1 MTNAPAPRPATSRDP
16 AAVSGPG
23 SGQGDGPA
31 LVFILGDQ
39 LSRGL
44 ASLRRADPSRDVVL
58 MVEVAEE
65 TTYVPHH
72 KKKIAF
78 ILSAMRHFAEALRH
92 EGWTVDYV
100 RLDDPDNSASFTGEL
115 ARALDRHGCRRV
127 LLTEPGEWRVLEA
140 ARAWPGTLGITL
152 DLLTDDRFLCSV
164 AEFGA
169 WARGRKQLRME
180 YFYREMRRKT
190 GLLMAGD
197 EPEGG
202 QWNFDAE
209 NRKPARADL
218 FMPRPHQPEPDAI
231 TQEVLDLVER
241 RFPTHFGRLTPFRF
255 AVTVEEAEA
264 VFARFLQVA
273 LPSFGD
279 YQDAM
284 LRGEPW
290 LYHSVISPYL
300 NVGLLDP
307 LSVCRRVE
315 AEYRAGRVPLNAAEG
330 FIRQIIGWREYV
342 RGIYWLKMPEYT
354 TVNALEATRPLPDF
368 YWTGQTDMT
377 CLREAIGQTRDEAYA
392 HHIQRLMV
400 TGNFAMLAGIDPAQV
415 HEWYLAVYA
424 DAFEWVEAPN
434 TLGMSQF
441 ADGGLLGSKPYAG
454 GGNYIN
460 KMSDYCSGC
469 RYDVKQRRGRDA
481 CPFNALYWDFLA
493 RNADRLKGNPRMAQ
507 VYATWARMGET
518 EQTLTRQQAA
528 AFLAGLR
535 PWTPQADPT

>member
-1 MTNAPAPRPATSRDP
+1 MMTDEKTDD
-16 AAVSGPG
+16 
-23 SGQGDGPA
+23 SGQGKDPA
-31 LVFILGDQ
+31 LIFVLGDQ

-44 ASLRRADPSRDVVL
+44 SALRRADPARDVVL
-58 MVEVAEE
+58 MVEVADEA
-65 TTYVPHH
+65 TYVRHH

-78 ILSAMRHFAEALRH
+78 IFSAMRHFAEDLRT

-100 RLDDPDNSASFTGEL
+100 RLDDPANSGSFTGEL
-115 ARALDRHGCRRV
+115 GRAVARHEIRRV
-127 LLTEPGEWRVLEA
+127 VLTEPGEWRVLEA
-140 ARAWPGTLGITL
+140 ARAWPEAFGISL

-164 AEFGA
+164 AEFGT

-190 GLLMAGD
+190 GLLMDGD
-197 EPEGG
+197 QPAGG
-202 QWNFDAE
+202 QWNYDAE
-209 NRKPARADL
+209 NRKPAKADL
-218 FMPRPHQPEPDAI
+218 FMPRPYQPQPDAL
-231 TQEVLDLVER
+231 TREVMELVDA
-241 RFPTHFGRLTPFRF
+241 RFAGHFGRLEPFRF
-255 AVTVEEAEA
+255 AVTTAQAEK
-264 VFARFLQVA
+264 VFATFVSVA
-273 LPSFGD
+273 LPRFGD

-307 LSVCRRVE
+307 LTVCRTVE

-342 RGIYWLKMPEYT
+342 RGIYWLKMPGYT
-354 TVNALEATRPLPDF
+354 SVNELQAKRPLPDF
-368 YWTGQTDMT
+368 YWTGQTDMS

-460 KMSDYCSGC
+460 KMSDYCGSC
-469 RYDVKQRRGRDA
+469 RYDVKQRTGRDA
-481 CPFNALYWDFLA
+481 CPFNALYWDFLD
-493 RNADRLKGNPRMAQ
+493 RNADKLRGNPRLGT
-507 VYATWARMGET
+507 VYATWEKMGET
-518 EQTLTRQQAA
+518 ARTETRKSAA
-528 AFLAGLR
+528 EFLAGLIAWK
-535 PWTPQADPT
+535 PPEGSP